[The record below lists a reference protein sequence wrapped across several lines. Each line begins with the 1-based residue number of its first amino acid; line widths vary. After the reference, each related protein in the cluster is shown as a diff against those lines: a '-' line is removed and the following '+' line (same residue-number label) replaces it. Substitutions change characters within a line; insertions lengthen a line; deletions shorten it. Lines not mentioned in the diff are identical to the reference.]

1 MTISK
6 YGFGSKLKDLSY
18 VDSLLCRQV
27 GRTEGQFDG
36 RKLFHHL
43 FVEIRVGNQKCVL
56 ERTSFSGLGPLE
68 KVIQTDINCLTIF
81 LALNTL
87 RNARDRSLRVKVRL
101 NNPCGHHG

>member
-36 RKLFHHL
+36 R
-43 FVEIRVGNQKCVL
+43 VGENNDDGELTVCQ
-56 ERTSFSGLGPLE
+56 
-68 KVIQTDINCLTIF
+68 IINIYYF
-81 LALNTL
+81 
-87 RNARDRSLRVKVRL
+87 
-101 NNPCGHHG
+101 